1 MNLPVDLLHWLAAF
15 APIAMLLFL
24 MIKRKWGIRAAAPV
38 GLAVTV
44 LTGLCFYRADP
55 KLILLQC
62 GKGIWNA
69 LPILLIIA
77 TAILLYQVGEEAG
90 AFPVIRNGM
99 RKFLPNELLLVL
111 AMGWILESFLQGITG
126 FGVPVAVGAPLLMGI
141 GVRPVW
147 AVIIPLLGQSW
158 GNTFGTLAV
167 SWDMLA
173 VSAGME
179 AGSEAY
185 LKMAFWACVFLWI
198 WNLVIGLV
206 ICWFYGRGRAL
217 KKGLPAVLLL
227 SLVQGGG
234 ELLMTRVSTTLACF
248 LPACAS
254 LILVIVLGRIGC
266 YREEWRLEDSGI
278 MDREKETKEG
288 GADSA
293 SAGMSL
299 AQAFVPYFLLTF
311 IALGVLLVGP
321 VRGFLG
327 RFKIGL
333 PFPETATGYGY
344 INEAAADYGAV
355 APFTHAS
362 VFLLLAGAAAFF
374 YYRKRGRIK
383 AGGAGR
389 IARRT
394 CAMIVSP
401 CLAVVVLVMMSM
413 VMSGTG
419 QTLVLAEGIAGVL
432 GRGYIVLAPFV
443 GALGSFM
450 TGSNM
455 NSNILF
461 GEFQTATAKLLEVDG
476 SMILGAQTA
485 GASIGAAVSPSNIV
499 LGATTAGILGR
510 EGEVLRRILKL
521 TVPAAVAVGA
531 ILFLAVGI

>member
-288 GADSA
+288 E
-293 SAGMSL
+293 
-299 AQAFVPYFLLTF
+299 QTVPRQGCHWLRRLCLISCLPLLRWEF
-311 IALGVLLVGP
+311 FWWD
-321 VRGFLG
+321 R
-327 RFKIGL
+327 
-333 PFPETATGYGY
+333 
-344 INEAAADYGAV
+344 
-355 APFTHAS
+355 S
-362 VFLLLAGAAAFF
+362 AAFS
-374 YYRKRGRIK
+374 
-383 AGGAGR
+383 GG
-389 IARRT
+389 
-394 CAMIVSP
+394 
-401 CLAVVVLVMMSM
+401 
-413 VMSGTG
+413 
-419 QTLVLAEGIAGVL
+419 
-432 GRGYIVLAPFV
+432 
-443 GALGSFM
+443 
-450 TGSNM
+450 
-455 NSNILF
+455 
-461 GEFQTATAKLLEVDG
+461 
-476 SMILGAQTA
+476 
-485 GASIGAAVSPSNIV
+485 
-499 LGATTAGILGR
+499 
-510 EGEVLRRILKL
+510 LR
-521 TVPAAVAVGA
+521 
-531 ILFLAVGI
+531 

>member
-55 KLILLQC
+55 ELILLQC
-62 GKGIWNA
+62 GKGAWSA

-111 AMGWILESFLQGITG
+111 AMGWVLESFLQGITG

-158 GNTFGTLAV
+158 GNTYGTLAV

-173 VSAGME
+173 ASAGME
-179 AGSEAY
+179 AGSEEY
-185 LKMAFWACVFLWI
+185 LRMAFWACVFLWL
-198 WNLVIGLV
+198 WNLVIGLA
-206 ICWFYGRGRAL
+206 ICWFYGKGRAL
-217 KKGLPAVLLL
+217 KKGLPAVILL

-248 LPACAS
+248 LPACVS
-254 LILVIVLGRIGC
+254 LILVVVLGRTRS
-266 YREEWRLEDSGI
+266 YREKWQLEDSGI
-278 MDREKETKEG
+278 MDREKETKEE
-288 GADSA
+288 ADSMT
-293 SAGMSL
+293 AGISL
-299 AQAFVPYFLLTF
+299 PQAFVPYFLLTF
-311 IALGVLLVGP
+311 IALGVLLVEP
-321 VRGFLG
+321 VRSFLG
-327 RFKIGL
+327 RFEIGL
-333 PFPETATGYGY
+333 PFPETATGYGFV
-344 INEAAADYGAV
+344 NEATADYGAV

-362 VFLLLAGAAAFF
+362 MFLLVAGAAAFF
-374 YYRKRGRIK
+374 YYRKRGWIK

-389 IARRT
+389 IIRRT
-394 CAMIVSP
+394 CAMIGSP

-419 QTLVLAEGIAGVL
+419 QTLVLAKGIAGVL

-461 GEFQTATAKLLEVDG
+461 GEFQTATAKLLEVDS

-499 LGATTAGILGR
+499 LGAATAGILGR

>member
-44 LTGLCFYRADP
+44 LTGLCFYKADLE
-55 KLILLQC
+55 LILLQC

-198 WNLVIGLV
+198 WNLVSGLV
-206 ICWFYGRGRAL
+206 ICWFYGRER
-217 KKGLPAVLLL
+217 K
-227 SLVQGGG
+227 
-234 ELLMTRVSTTLACF
+234 
-248 LPACAS
+248 
-254 LILVIVLGRIGC
+254 
-266 YREEWRLEDSGI
+266 
-278 MDREKETKEG
+278 
-288 GADSA
+288 
-293 SAGMSL
+293 
-299 AQAFVPYFLLTF
+299 
-311 IALGVLLVGP
+311 IAP
-321 VRGFLG
+321 
-327 RFKIGL
+327 
-333 PFPETATGYGY
+333 
-344 INEAAADYGAV
+344 
-355 APFTHAS
+355 
-362 VFLLLAGAAAFF
+362 
-374 YYRKRGRIK
+374 
-383 AGGAGR
+383 
-389 IARRT
+389 RR
-394 CAMIVSP
+394 
-401 CLAVVVLVMMSM
+401 
-413 VMSGTG
+413 
-419 QTLVLAEGIAGVL
+419 
-432 GRGYIVLAPFV
+432 
-443 GALGSFM
+443 
-450 TGSNM
+450 
-455 NSNILF
+455 
-461 GEFQTATAKLLEVDG
+461 
-476 SMILGAQTA
+476 
-485 GASIGAAVSPSNIV
+485 
-499 LGATTAGILGR
+499 
-510 EGEVLRRILKL
+510 
-521 TVPAAVAVGA
+521 
-531 ILFLAVGI
+531 

>member
-44 LTGLCFYRADP
+44 LTGLCFYKADLE
-55 KLILLQC
+55 LILLQC

-254 LILVIVLGRIGC
+254 LILVIVLGRTGC

-278 MDREKETKEG
+278 MVSEMTVTKDDPSVTDYYRAILAGSRE
-288 GADSA
+288 
-293 SAGMSL
+293 L
-299 AQAFVPYFLLTF
+299 A
-311 IALGVLLVGP
+311 
-321 VRGFLG
+321 
-327 RFKIGL
+327 
-333 PFPETATGYGY
+333 E
-344 INEAAADYGAV
+344 EAAATGTLVSDCEV
-355 APFTHAS
+355 FSISNMVRVDCQRVCKVTLSAS
-362 VFLLLAGAAAFF
+362 DETPCEGEEITLTASPGSFDSYDWTGP
-374 YYRKRGRIK
+374 G
-383 AGGAGR
+383 
-389 IARRT
+389 
-394 CAMIVSP
+394 VSGNGNTQT
-401 CLAVVVLVMMSM
+401 VVVNEE
-413 VMSGTG
+413 T
-419 QTLVLAEGIAGVL
+419 T
-432 GRGYIVLAPFV
+432 Y
-443 GALGSFM
+443 
-450 TGSNM
+450 
-455 NSNILF
+455 
-461 GEFQTATAKLLEVDG
+461 K
-476 SMILGAQTA
+476 
-485 GASIGAAVSPSNIV
+485 VSANGPGCI
-499 LGATTAGILGR
+499 T
-510 EGEVLRRILKL
+510 EE
-521 TVPAAVAVGA
+521 
-531 ILFLAVGI
+531 